1 MQNPDYISIY
11 MSIKHFDFSGWGGR
25 RLFSV
30 QGDVGG
36 RWRHVWEALVK
47 ACQAKTSWKR
57 LNQHL
62 VGYRCRKGR
71 RGRWRGGSDRRSAPF
86 RLSPLISE
94 VSAARPQAV
103 ETCVWR
109 RVPGACLASLQ
120 ILDYSKSPD
129 LEFNPTRLHFFSFS
143 FSFLCAVLQVP
154 LPRRPG
160 GKIKHKR

>member
-11 MSIKHFDFSGWGGR
+11 MSINHFDFSGLGG
-25 RLFSV
+25 
-30 QGDVGG
+30 GG
-36 RWRHVWEALVK
+36 AAIYPRFKETLATCLGSARKGLSGEDELEG
-47 ACQAKTSWKR
+47 

-129 LEFNPTRLHFFSFS
+129 LELNLTQLHFFS